1 VSSTPP
7 AQPPALPGRRRL
19 PLGLLILIALLLAI
33 ALARANRHTAL
44 PALEAIAFSDRDHG
58 VGLFVAGSSQHCV
71 ASSGSTADGGAHFG
85 TLAVLADWRCA
96 GSPTVSQ
103 IATDGRGDVFAY
115 GPGLIVS
122 HDDTA
127 TWAPANAFG
136 SVLAVQAAG
145 TSVWMVTRDCLGVG
159 SGARPCPVRVLESA
173 DGGRHW
179 NPTPS
184 QPAGAAVARGE
195 VGVPDAFGQTWL
207 LRTGRSSGYVLSSAV
222 TGDSRAT
229 LAFTSDGGFTWSRRP
244 LPCGAGALSTVL
256 AAAPD
261 GTLVAV
267 CAGEPGVGFQ
277 AKSLAISDDGGR
289 HWSQRGPCGAGP
301 AAAACTR
308 SPLSQGYLGE
318 AVATSPQTVYVIGD
332 RSGLVVTRDGGGH
345 WRNLGAT
352 VGDVNGTPAQVAFF
366 GPRDGTVLG
375 RENTAQAPIAI
386 WHTIDDGHIWSVVAP
401 SGAS

>member
-1 VSSTPP
+1 MSSTAP
-7 AQPPALPGRRRL
+7 AQPPALPARRRL
-19 PLGLLILIALLLAI
+19 PLGLLIVIALLLAI
-33 ALARANRHTAL
+33 ALARANRHMAL
-44 PALEAIAFSDRDHG
+44 PELQAIAFTDRDHG
-58 VGLFVAGSSQHCV
+58 VGLFVADASSGCV

-96 GSPTVSQ
+96 GDPTVSQ
-103 IATDGRGDVFAY
+103 IATDGHGDVFAY

-122 HDDTA
+122 HDDA
-127 TWAPANAFG
+127 LTWAPANAFG

-145 TSVWMVTRDCLGVG
+145 TSVWMATRDCRGVG
-159 SGARPCPVRVLESA
+159 GGARSCPLRVLESA
-173 DGGRHW
+173 DGGRNW
-179 NPTPS
+179 KPTPS
-184 QPAGAAVARGE
+184 QPAGAAVTRAE
-195 VGVPDAFGQTWL
+195 VGVPDALGQTWL
-207 LRTGRSSGYVLSSAV
+207 LRTGRSSGYVLSRAV
-222 TGDSRAT
+222 AGGSRAT
-229 LAFTSDGGFTWSRRP
+229 LAFTSDGGSTWSRRS
-244 LPCGAGALSTVL
+244 LSCGTRALSTVL

-301 AAAACTR
+301 AAVACTR

-318 AVATSPQTVYVIGD
+318 AVATSKRTVYVIGD
-332 RSGLVVTRDGGGH
+332 RSGLVITRDGGGH

-352 VGDVNGTPAQVAFF
+352 VGDVNGMPAQVAFF

-386 WHTIDDGHIWSVVAP
+386 WHTTDGGSRWSAVTP

>member
-1 VSSTPP
+1 VSSTAPAEPP
-7 AQPPALPGRRRL
+7 PLPGRRRL
-19 PLGLLILIALLLAI
+19 PLALLILIALLFAI

-58 VGLFVAGSSQHCV
+58 VGLFVAGTTQRCV

-96 GSPTVSQ
+96 GNPTVSQ

-122 HDDTA
+122 HDDTV

-145 TSVWMVTRDCLGVG
+145 TSVWMVTRDCRGVG
-159 SGARPCPVRVLESA
+159 AADRSCPVRVLESA

-179 NPTPS
+179 KPTRS
-184 QPAGAAVARGE
+184 QPAGAAVTRGS
-195 VGVPDAFGQTWL
+195 VGAPAFGQTWL
-207 LRTGRSSGYVLSSAV
+207 LRTSRSSGYVLSSAV
-222 TGDSRAT
+222 MGATSAT
-229 LAFTSDGGFTWSRRP
+229 LSFTSDGGSTWSRRP
-244 LPCGAGALSTVL
+244 LPCGTRALSTVL

-267 CAGEPGVGFQ
+267 CAGEPSAGFQ
-277 AKSLAISDDGGR
+277 AKWLAISQDGGR
-289 HWSQRGPCGAGP
+289 RWSQRGPCNADPGGP
-301 AAAACTR
+301 ACAR

-318 AVATSPQTVYVIGD
+318 AVATSAQTVYVIGD
-332 RSGLVVTRDGGGH
+332 RSGLVITRDSGGH

-386 WHTIDDGHIWSVVAP
+386 WHTIDGGHIWSALTP